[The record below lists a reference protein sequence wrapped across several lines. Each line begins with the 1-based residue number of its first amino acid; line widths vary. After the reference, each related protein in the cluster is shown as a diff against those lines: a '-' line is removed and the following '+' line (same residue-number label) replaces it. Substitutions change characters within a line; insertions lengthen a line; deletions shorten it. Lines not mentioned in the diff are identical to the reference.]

1 MSTNDHEI
9 KIFKLNRIKFQEL
22 YKDAVDY
29 IKASYKAVGQKFN
42 TASPFG
48 QILQVVLHLGRMIFY
63 YIEDS
68 ITGLNIKT
76 AYRPDQIKGLA
87 RLAGHDAARTIAA
100 RGAVRITYYD
110 NGDPNN
116 TGAVC
121 YIPNKTKVATKLN
134 GYVYTLFFGADNGRI
149 SMHPGNY
156 IDATVI
162 QGEIKM
168 QTATGT
174 GQELQSYNFAERNF
188 AEVDQ
193 YYINIYVNGEAW
205 DVVPSIQDL
214 GYMQKGCVVKTGI
227 NSGIDVYFGTGVM
240 GAIPPDGSQI
250 IAEYIVADGSR
261 PNVTKEFANSS
272 DYWQFIGEGFLP
284 DGSSINLNQHF
295 KITCQT
301 DIIFGTEPEDTALT
315 QIIAPHASRSF
326 VLANEINYEY
336 FFKKMNM
343 FSAVEIIRG
352 SYTINGT
359 SIMQLAYNQA
369 FQNYEDAQI
378 NYKNACDTWGEFSNE
393 AQLKYKE
400 MLKQQRIMNYA
411 ATKLSDNT
419 YRDNT
424 VYILLI
430 PDITK
435 RISSAENYF
444 TCDESLFY
452 LSKDEQENIIN
463 LINASGQRIIT
474 VENRILDPKVT
485 RFAVNIKAKIWEN
498 YDEEQVYAAGLN
510 ALSEYFLTRERKDM
524 IPRSDIIALFET
536 KVPGIDSVQVTFV
549 ADVDNQDIYGPNN
562 YGIDEYGD
570 ILLTRTIIDSTGQ
583 VQKVRDILPLIRGGF
598 TGTDSVEYDSVQT
611 KDGNSAYNLE
621 FYSERS
627 SADSINL
634 TKYTPLT

>member
-1 MSTNDHEI
+1 
-9 KIFKLNRIKFQEL
+9 
-22 YKDAVDY
+22 
-29 IKASYKAVGQKFN
+29 
-42 TASPFG
+42 
-48 QILQVVLHLGRMIFY
+48 
-63 YIEDS
+63 
-68 ITGLNIKT
+68 
-76 AYRPDQIKGLA
+76 
-87 RLAGHDAARTIAA
+87 
-100 RGAVRITYYD
+100 
-110 NGDPNN
+110 
-116 TGAVC
+116 
-121 YIPNKTKVATKLN
+121 
-134 GYVYTLFFGADNGRI
+134 
-149 SMHPGNY
+149 
-156 IDATVI
+156 
-162 QGEIKM
+162 
-168 QTATGT
+168 
-174 GQELQSYNFAERNF
+174 
-188 AEVDQ
+188 
-193 YYINIYVNGEAW
+193 
-205 DVVPSIQDL
+205 
-214 GYMQKGCVVKTGI
+214 
-227 NSGIDVYFGTGVM
+227 
-240 GAIPPDGSQI
+240 
-250 IAEYIVADGSR
+250 
-261 PNVTKEFANSS
+261 
-272 DYWQFIGEGFLP
+272 
-284 DGSSINLNQHF
+284 
-295 KITCQT
+295 
-301 DIIFGTEPEDTALT
+301 
-315 QIIAPHASRSF
+315 
-326 VLANEINYEY
+326 
-336 FFKKMNM
+336 
-343 FSAVEIIRG
+343 
-352 SYTINGT
+352 
-359 SIMQLAYNQA
+359 
-369 FQNYEDAQI
+369 
-378 NYKNACDTWGEFSNE
+378 
-393 AQLKYKE
+393 

-598 TGTDSVEYDSVQT
+598 TGTDGVEYDSVQT
-611 KDGNSAYNLE
+611 KDGSSAYNLE
-621 FYSERS
+621 FYIERS